1 MQDFRGKVVVVTGAG
16 SGIGRALARHAAT
29 EGMRLVIA
37 DVEKT
42 ALANVERELRDAGAQ
57 VIAVRTDVSKA
68 SHIRRLAERTLK
80 TYGAVHVLFNNAGV
94 GVGTT
99 AWEGSGNDWEWV
111 LGVNLWGTV
120 HGVRAFVPIMLEQG
134 GECHIV
140 NTASFLGLVT
150 MPWLGIYSAAKSA
163 VVAYTEALYYELMH
177 HQPNIKVSLLCPG
190 FTNTKLVEGNR
201 NRPATL
207 QNRHAVRP
215 PDQTEAAF
223 KALWEQAVLQGT
235 PPEEVA
241 AETFAAIREG
251 RFYVLTHPDLDNL
264 IETRH
269 QDIRLRRNPTDE
281 ALRNFM
287 LNRGMA
293 RDGDEK

>member
-1 MQDFRGKVVVVTGAG
+1 MLEFKDKVAVITGAG
-16 SGIGRALARHAAT
+16 SGIGRALAHHAAR
-29 EGMRLVIA
+29 EGMKLVIA
-37 DVEKT
+37 DVERT
-42 ALANVERELRDAGAQ
+42 SLAAVERELRAAGAT
-57 VIAVRTDVSKA
+57 VVAVRTDVSKA
-68 SHIRRLAERTLK
+68 GQIKRLAERTIK
-80 TYGAVHVLFNNAGV
+80 AYGAVHVLFNNAGV

-120 HGVRAFVPIMLEQG
+120 HGVRTFVPIMLEQG

-163 VVAYTEALYYELMH
+163 VVAYTEALYYELLH

-190 FTNTKLVEGNR
+190 FTNTRLVEGHR
-201 NRPATL
+201 NRPSRL

-215 PDQTEAAF
+215 PDQTEEAF
-223 KALWEQAVLQGT
+223 KALWEQAVLQGA
-235 PPEEVA
+235 PPEAVA
-241 AETFAAIREG
+241 EQTFGAIRDG
-251 RFYVLTHPDLDNL
+251 RFYVLTHTDLDDL
-264 IETRH
+264 IEKRH

-281 ALRNFM
+281 VLRTFM
-287 LNRGMA
+287 VNSGPRRRK
-293 RDGDEK
+293 RDI